1 MFERPRTGER
11 AVLVRLGLGAPAD
24 PEDIEEF
31 TQLAV
36 SAGAQPVATI
46 TGRRERPDPRYFVG
60 SGKAEEI
67 RDCALANTADVI
79 LVDHAL
85 SPSQERNLE
94 KLAGRRVLDRNGLI
108 LDIFAQRARSHE
120 GKLQVELAQLK
131 HIATRLV
138 RGWTHLERQR
148 GGGIGL
154 RGPGE
159 TQLETDRR
167 LVGQRVRVLTR
178 RLEKLQL
185 QRETGRRARAEIVH
199 RGVRNPRESWLLAN
213 CEVEEE
219 MIGPL
224 NAPVVPQFLKAT
236 CSKVAL
242 RQLQTILDEVHAW
255 ASGLVGLECTEADVL
270 YNGDPVAIFLR
281 DEFIAWA
288 VAHTHERLARR
299 NPRDQDEPFR
309 RFYRLF
315 MEICGWLDKV
325 CLIAGPRVALSE
337 VPPRIAA
344 EIWDATVGREIRVYP
359 GEGEDLIDYGR
370 LNPAWHHPIRQ
381 MVLLH
386 AWNQSEALSLARK
399 QFTSRAPGEPATLVA
414 RRRAMAAD
422 IVETRALLIAGY
434 DGEAIACPQPGGW
447 TTFEWDL
454 MHSTG
459 IILLARTREKLLDSE
474 LAGEL
479 LYPLRADLDGR
490 IAGNARWWEP
500 GDDIAW
506 EVALL
511 ELAEDPDQGL
521 DVVDRG
527 DLGQRD
533 DEVGRQRAA
542 GGADQLGQEHVE
554 RADRAGRQLARERLD
569 ADAEPAAT

>member
-185 QRETGRRARAEIVH
+185 QRETGRRARAEIPVPSVALVGYTNAGKSTLFRAMTGADAYVADQLFATLDPLVRRLRLPGGTECVFADTVGFIRELPH
-199 RGVRNPRESWLLAN
+199 ELVAAFRSTLTEAREATLLLHVIDASNPRRDEHIGAVNAVLEEIGAGSIRQICVYNKIDRLGIAPRVEHDADGLPVRVWLSAARGDGLELLRAAITERIARGVRNATLRLSAGQGALRSRLYASGTVRAERALDDGGCELTAQLPDVELLA
-213 CEVEEE
+213 
-219 MIGPL
+219 
-224 NAPVVPQFLKAT
+224 
-236 CSKVAL
+236 
-242 RQLQTILDEVHAW
+242 
-255 ASGLVGLECTEADVL
+255 
-270 YNGDPVAIFLR
+270 
-281 DEFIAWA
+281 
-288 VAHTHERLARR
+288 LARL
-299 NPRDQDEPFR
+299 PGVQVVVDAP
-309 RFYRLF
+309 
-315 MEICGWLDKV
+315 
-325 CLIAGPRVALSE
+325 AGNVPAALGGLLESP
-337 VPPRIAA
+337 VLPAA
-344 EIWDATVGREIRVYP
+344 E
-359 GEGEDLIDYGR
+359 
-370 LNPAWHHPIRQ
+370 
-381 MVLLH
+381 LH
-386 AWNQSEALSLARK
+386 
-399 QFTSRAPGEPATLVA
+399 
-414 RRRAMAAD
+414 
-422 IVETRALLIAGY
+422 
-434 DGEAIACPQPGGW
+434 
-447 TTFEWDL
+447 
-454 MHSTG
+454 
-459 IILLARTREKLLDSE
+459 
-474 LAGEL
+474 
-479 LYPLRADLDGR
+479 
-490 IAGNARWWEP
+490 
-500 GDDIAW
+500 
-506 EVALL
+506 
-511 ELAEDPDQGL
+511 
-521 DVVDRG
+521 
-527 DLGQRD
+527 
-533 DEVGRQRAA
+533 
-542 GGADQLGQEHVE
+542 
-554 RADRAGRQLARERLD
+554 
-569 ADAEPAAT
+569 